1 MAKVD
6 AKHKGPSFWERLQ
19 PRERVLV
26 MALVGVAF
34 LMFTMVLM
42 FMRYKKLTVID
53 EEIADMRDALDLTR
67 TFGPSYAEKLSSK
80 EQETDKMSAE
90 PLLFSTLI
98 EQAAEVAEVKVSNQ
112 TEKPPV
118 EVAPGLQKRTYEF
131 DLRSVTLAQLT
142 KFLSTV
148 ESKEGHVVQT
158 HALTIRSP
166 SGSEDRLNV
175 DVILATYERVGEPV
189 GEEVPE
195 EPEGG

>member
-6 AKHKGPSFWERLQ
+6 AKHKGPNFWERLQ

-34 LMFTMVLM
+34 LMFTAVLM
-42 FMRYKKLTVID
+42 FMRWKKLSAID
-53 EEIADMRDALDLTR
+53 EEIADMREALDLSR
-67 TFGPSYAEKLSSK
+67 TFGPSYKEKLAAK
-80 EQETDKMSAE
+80 DQEADKISAT

-148 ESKEGHVVQT
+148 ESKEGHVVLT
-158 HALTIRSP
+158 HGLTIRSP
-166 SGSEDRLNV
+166 SASEDRLNV
-175 DVILATYERVGEPV
+175 DVILATYERVSAAAPTTTEA
-189 GEEVPE
+189 
-195 EPEGG
+195 GG

>member
-6 AKHKGPSFWERLQ
+6 TKHKGPNFWDKLQ

-26 MALVGVAF
+26 MILVGVFF
-34 LMFTMVLM
+34 LMFTAVLL
-42 FMRYKKLTVID
+42 FLRHKKLSAID
-53 EEIADMRDALDLTR
+53 DEIADLREGLDLVR
-67 TFGPSYAEKLSSK
+67 TAGASYQDDLAEKA
-80 EQETDKMSAE
+80 QEDQKISAE

-118 EVAPGLQKRTYEF
+118 KVGPTLQKRTYEF

-148 ESKEGHVVQT
+148 EGKEGHVVLTQ
-158 HALTIRSP
+158 ALTIRSP
-166 SGSEDRLNV
+166 SASEDRLNV
-175 DVILATYERVGEPV
+175 DVILATYERV
-189 GEEVPE
+189 
-195 EPEGG
+195 EPEQEAKQ

>member
-26 MALVGVAF
+26 MALAGVAL
-34 LMFTMVLM
+34 LMFTLVLM
-42 FMRYKKLTVID
+42 FMRYQKLSVVD
-53 EEIADMRDALDLTR
+53 EEIADIRQGLDLAR
-67 TFGPSYAEKLSSK
+67 TFGPSYKEKLAIKQQASEKVSTQK
-80 EQETDKMSAE
+80 LM
-90 PLLFSTLI
+90 FSTLI

-112 TEKPPV
+112 AEKPAV
-118 EVAPGLQKRTYEF
+118 EVAPGLQRRTYEF

-148 ESKEGHVVQT
+148 EGEEGHVVLT
-158 HALTIRSP
+158 HGLTIRSP

-175 DVILATYERVGEPV
+175 DVVLATYERIPAVASAAGA
-189 GEEVPE
+189 
-195 EPEGG
+195 GG

>member
-6 AKHKGPSFWERLQ
+6 GKHKGPNFWDRLQ

-34 LMFTMVLM
+34 LMFTAVLM
-42 FMRYKKLTVID
+42 FMRWKKLSAID
-53 EEIADMRDALDLTR
+53 DEIADMRAGLDMTR
-67 TFGPSYAEKLSSK
+67 TFGPVYKEKLASK
-80 EQETDKMSAE
+80 AQEDQKVSAE

-118 EVAPGLQKRTYEF
+118 NVAPGLQKRTYEF
-131 DLRSVTLAQLT
+131 DLRSVSLAQLT

-148 ESKEGHVVQT
+148 ESKEGHVVITQG
-158 HALTIRSP
+158 LTIRSP

-175 DVILATYERVGEPV
+175 DVVLATYERVA
-189 GEEVPE
+189 EED
-195 EPEGG
+195 

>member
-6 AKHKGPSFWERLQ
+6 GKHKGPNFWERLQ

-26 MALVGVAF
+26 MALIGVAF
-34 LMFTMVLM
+34 AMFAAVLM
-42 FMRYKKLTVID
+42 FMRYKKLSAVD
-53 EEIADMRDALDLTR
+53 EEIADMREALDLAR
-67 TFGPSYAEKLSSK
+67 TFGPSYKDKLASK
-80 EQETDKMSAE
+80 EQEAQKISAT

-148 ESKEGHVVQT
+148 ESKEGHVVLTQE
-158 HALTIRSP
+158 LTIRSP

-175 DVILATYERVGEPV
+175 DVVLATYERV
-189 GEEVPE
+189 EVATG
-195 EPEGG
+195 PEGG

>member
-6 AKHKGPSFWERLQ
+6 TKHKGPNFWDKLQ

-26 MALVGVAF
+26 MILVGVFF
-34 LMFTMVLM
+34 LMFTAVLL
-42 FMRYKKLTVID
+42 FLRYKKLSAID
-53 EEIADMRDALDLTR
+53 DEIADLRAGLDLVR
-67 TFGPSYAEKLSSK
+67 TAGASYQDDLAEKA
-80 EQETDKMSAE
+80 QEDQKISAE

-118 EVAPGLQKRTYEF
+118 KVGPTLQKRTYEF

-148 ESKEGHVVQT
+148 EGKEGHVVLTQ
-158 HALTIRSP
+158 ALTIRSP
-166 SGSEDRLNV
+166 SASEDRLNV
-175 DVILATYERVGEPV
+175 DVILATYERVEL
-189 GEEVPE
+189 EEE
-195 EPEGG
+195 AKQ

>member
-6 AKHKGPSFWERLQ
+6 VKHKGPSFWERLQ

-26 MALVGVAF
+26 MALIGVAF
-34 LMFTMVLM
+34 AMFAAVLM
-42 FMRYKKLTVID
+42 FMRYKKLSAID
-53 EEIADMRDALDLTR
+53 EEIADMREALDLTR
-67 TFGPSYAEKLSSK
+67 TFGPSYKDKLASK
-80 EQETDKMSAE
+80 EQDNQKISAT

-148 ESKEGHVVQT
+148 ESKEGHVVLT
-158 HALTIRSP
+158 HGLTIRSP
-166 SGSEDRLNV
+166 SGNEDRLNV
-175 DVILATYERVGEPV
+175 DVVLATYERVD
-189 GEEVPE
+189 
-195 EPEGG
+195 EGAAATGQAGG

>member
-6 AKHKGPSFWERLQ
+6 IKHKGPSFWERLQ

-34 LMFTMVLM
+34 AMFAAVLL
-42 FMRYKKLTVID
+42 FMRHKKLSAID
-53 EEIADMRDALDLTR
+53 EEIVDMRQALDLAR
-67 TFGPSYAEKLSSK
+67 TLGPSYKDKLANKNQADQKISS
-80 EQETDKMSAE
+80 T

-98 EQAAEVAEVKVSNQ
+98 EQASEVAEVKVSNQ

-131 DLRSVTLAQLT
+131 DLRSITLAQLT

-148 ESKEGHVVQT
+148 ESKEGHVVLTQG
-158 HALTIRSP
+158 LTIRSP

-175 DVILATYERVGEPV
+175 DVVLATYERVSD
-189 GEEVPE
+189 
-195 EPEGG
+195 EGG